1 MIYDIII
8 IGGGPAG
15 ITAGIYAARK
25 KLKTLLISRDFVGE
39 IGKALFIE
47 NYPGFKEITGLELIG
62 RLKEHLKKYEIEI
75 QEGEEVKEIK
85 KRGDGFFEIKTGP
98 EKKYLSKVVIIATGR
113 DPRPLKVP
121 GEKEFLGKGVSYCV
135 TCDGPLFSG
144 KKVVIIGGGNSG
156 FKAAFELAKHCPKVY
171 ILESSPEVKADE
183 IEQERANNLENVQV
197 LTNVVLKEIRG
208 KNFVENIT
216 YQNRETK
223 TIKEIPIDGV
233 FVEIG
238 YIPATSFVK
247 DLVDFNERDEIK
259 INPKNCVA
267 KTAGLFAA
275 GDVTDIEY
283 KQIVIAV
290 GEGAKAALSAY
301 EYLKNLKF

>member
-47 NYPGFKEITGLELIG
+47 NYPGFKEITGLDLIG

-113 DPRPLKVP
+113 DPRPLEVP

-183 IEQERANNLENVQV
+183 IEQERVNNLKNVQV

-247 DLVDFNERDEIK
+247 DLVDFNGRDEIK

-283 KQIVIAV
+283 KQIVIAA

>member
-39 IGKALFIE
+39 IGKASFIE

-98 EKKYLSKVVIIATGR
+98 EKKYISKVVIIATGR
-113 DPRPLKVP
+113 DPRPLEVP

-183 IEQERANNLENVQV
+183 IEQERVNNLKNVQV
-197 LTNVVLKEIRG
+197 LTNVVLKEIKG

-223 TIKEIPIDGV
+223 TIKEIPVDGV

-259 INPKNCVA
+259 INLKNCVK
-267 KTAGLFAA
+267 KTPGLFAA
-275 GDVTDIEY
+275 GDVTDIEH
-283 KQIVIAV
+283 KQIVIAA